1 MTTRKKVS
9 DPSPDE
15 SLLEMDTIVADLRN
29 LRMASLEQRK
39 RHDRPPRLP
48 SRKILADITDGLSAA
63 LFPNRLG
70 SPKLTDEDIDH
81 YVGKTLDKSLKDL
94 LSQVQ
99 RELNYASTPET
110 TDDQDLDRASAITH
124 SFAKRL
130 PASEIYSIMTSA
142 QPTRVILLPAASMRY
157 WSVIQALPPS
167 CITDLRM
174 SYTNSEF
181 L

>member
-110 TDDQDLDRASAITH
+110 TDDQDLDRAARQRGRH
-124 SFAKRL
+124 HL
-130 PASEIYSIMTSA
+130 LCA
-142 QPTRVILLPAASMRY
+142 QRGAPGERAVLAVSGWLNARISVVEGLRARDQMLGILWLRV
-157 WSVIQALPPS
+157 
-167 CITDLRM
+167 
-174 SYTNSEF
+174 
-181 L
+181 